1 MINNGPGIFES
12 QKAKTKTDHQSMAL
26 TVTRERLES
35 IAGKEGLTITE
46 IKNEDQTVAGTRIA
60 LKIPLLT
67 DY

>member
-1 MINNGPGIFES
+1 MGIFQS

-35 IAGKEGLTITE
+35 ISGKDALQIKE
-46 IKNEDQTVAGTRIA
+46 ILEDDTTVAGTEISFR
-60 LKIPLLT
+60 IPLLT